1 MTGTTILA
9 IDLGKYKCVSCTY
22 DKVTAAAEFRVAR
35 RAASGFHLVM
45 CHPGVPTRELAALDP
60 ITERRSLELAF
71 LGRDNPITPRLW
83 LPARSADGPV
93 IDWRQERER
102 MS

>member
-1 MTGTTILA
+1 M
-9 IDLGKYKCVSCTY
+9 
-22 DKVTAAAEFRVAR
+22 AR

-45 CHPGVPTRELAALDP
+45 CHPGVPSRELAALDP

-83 LPARSADGPV
+83 LPTRSADGPV